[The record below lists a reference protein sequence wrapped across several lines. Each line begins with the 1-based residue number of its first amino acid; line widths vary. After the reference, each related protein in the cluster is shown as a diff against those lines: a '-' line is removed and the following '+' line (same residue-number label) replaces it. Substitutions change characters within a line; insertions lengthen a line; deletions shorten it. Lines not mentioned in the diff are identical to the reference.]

1 MPDHCLSQILRL
13 ERVSRKF
20 GPIYALRGLS
30 LTVCR
35 GEFIA
40 LFGPN
45 GAGKTTLLQMIA
57 RMLPPTAGKVEFCE
71 DPKGLS
77 VGYVSHRSLLYG
89 DLTGLE
95 NLLFYGRLYDLP
107 DPSTAARHMLC
118 KLGLEKAQDQIV
130 RTYSSGMR
138 QRLALA
144 RALLHDPELLLL
156 DEPYSGLDRHGS
168 RLLLELLKDLKK
180 EGKTVLLIT
189 HNLAEGLEISSRV
202 LILREGVLALDRP
215 RKEISAPD
223 FERTYFQSVDG

>member
-1 MPDHCLSQILRL
+1 MPDDRLSPILRL

-30 LTVCR
+30 LTVCK

-45 GAGKTTLLQMIA
+45 GAGKTTLLKTIA
-57 RMLPPTAGKVEFCE
+57 RILPPTAGKLEFCE
-71 DPKGLS
+71 EPMGRS
-77 VGYVSHRSLLYG
+77 VGYVSHRSLLYA

-107 DPSTAARHMLC
+107 DPSTAARHMLG
-118 KLGLEKAQDQIV
+118 KLDLEKAQDQIV

-168 RLLLELLKDLKK
+168 RVLLELLRDLKK

-189 HNLAEGLEISSRV
+189 HNLTEGLEVCSRV
-202 LILREGVLALDRP
+202 LILRDGELALNRP
-215 RKEISAPD
+215 REEISAAD

>member
-57 RMLPPTAGKVEFCE
+57 RMLPPTAGKVEFCG

-107 DPSTAARHMLC
+107 DPSTAARQMLS
-118 KLGLEKAQDQIV
+118 KLGLDKAQDQIV

-215 RKEISAPD
+215 RKEISASD